1 MGEKKIGERREP
13 RISMRRGK
21 DGGNVTV
28 VYHRRVQEYFDILN
42 ASFLYLT
49 GHKHI
54 FCSSWS
60 RGISEN
66 SRKEICNACS
76 KSIFKIFP
84 RILEAWYWKNA
95 ILSTGPRIC
104 QREDIWPIRANL
116 VPRAFSLKKWEK
128 AQGTQLQSEHDT
140 RIWHHGTG
148 TVALKACLQAPPP
161 FPPPQSTARLAS
173 LAFIFPIWPRLIRT
187 RHG

>member
-28 VYHRRVQEYFDILN
+28 VYHRRVQEKLDDILN

-49 GHKHI
+49 SHKHI

-60 RGISEN
+60 QGISEN
-66 SRKEICNACS
+66 SRKEICIACS
-76 KSIFKIFP
+76 KSMLKIFP
-84 RILEAWYWKNA
+84 RILEAWYWKSA

-116 VPRAFSLKKWEK
+116 VPRAFSLKKIGK
-128 AQGTQLQSEHDT
+128 SPGTQLQSEHDT

-161 FPPPQSTARLAS
+161 FPLPNPPLGS
-173 LAFIFPIWPRLIRT
+173 LRSPLFFLFDPA
-187 RHG
+187 